1 MSLKEAILAE
11 FDAEVAVTRKVFDRL
26 PDQAFGWKPHERSM
40 SLGALATHLAQ
51 IPHWGTTILQRDGY
65 DMPAVARVPGAYSKA
80 SRAEVIEMFDGHAS
94 EVRRTLLGMTDAE
107 LYAPWSLTSG
117 GSVVMSLPKIAALR
131 RFLLNHLVHHRGQLT
146 VYLRMH
152 NVPLP
157 PLYGP
162 TADEG
167 M

>member
-1 MSLKEAILAE
+1 VSLKEAMLAE

-26 PDQAFGWKPHERSM
+26 PDLAFAWKPHERSM

-51 IPHWGTTILQRDGY
+51 IPHWGTTILQQDGY
-65 DMPAVARVPGAYSKA
+65 DMPPDARLPGDYSKA
-80 SRAEVIEMFDGHAS
+80 SKAEVIEMFDGHTS

-117 GSVVMSLPKIAALR
+117 GSVVMSLPKISALR